1 MCQFDNSLALSF
13 LLFRHIKTGKK
24 EETFMLEKD
33 CCLFLFSSA
42 VDTFRNRNFISVA
55 V

>member
-1 MCQFDNSLALSF
+1 MCQFDNSLALPF

-24 EETFMLEKD
+24 KETFMLEMD
-33 CCLFLFSSA
+33 WCLFLLSSA
-42 VDTFRNRNFISVA
+42 VVIFRNRNLISVA

>member
-13 LLFRHIKTGKK
+13 LLFRHIKTGKRK
-24 EETFMLEKD
+24 ETFMFEMD
-33 CCLFLFSSA
+33 WYVFLFSSA
-42 VDTFRNRNFISVA
+42 AVFFRNRNFISVA